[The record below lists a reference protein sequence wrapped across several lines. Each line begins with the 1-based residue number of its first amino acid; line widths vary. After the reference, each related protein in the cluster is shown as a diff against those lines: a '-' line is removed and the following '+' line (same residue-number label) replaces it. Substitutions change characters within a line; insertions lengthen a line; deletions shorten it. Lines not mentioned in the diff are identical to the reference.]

1 VTPSQALDSGIRD
14 GRLSEDAGQRGIA
27 LYLDTL
33 IEDIDAWK
41 GGKSGLFSRR
51 KPSPKGLYLWGGVG
65 TGKSLLMD
73 LFHDAVALKE
83 KRRVH
88 FHAFMQDVHAR
99 IARERETKKGE
110 PLIAVAD
117 AIAREARLLCFDELQ
132 VTNVA
137 DAMILGRLFE
147 RLFEKNVVV
156 VATSN
161 RHPSELY
168 KNGLNRQLFTPF
180 IAMIEAKLD
189 VMRLDSGRDYRLER
203 LISAPVYYTPLGAEA
218 DTAMDTAFDRL
229 TLGARAQSCT
239 LTVQGRDLEV
249 RREAAGV
256 ARFEFAELC
265 DRPLGAADYLV
276 LADTFHTILIDHVPA
291 LSPARRNEAARFVT
305 LIDALYDTRAKL
317 VMSAEAPPQQL
328 YRDGDGAFE
337 FERTASRL
345 MEMQSADYLAA
356 ERRSV
361 PNSDAS
367 SSS

>member
-1 VTPSQALDSGIRD
+1 MKPSDALEKGIEA
-14 GRLSEDAGQRGIA
+14 GRLTDDAGQRAIA

-33 IEDIDAWK
+33 IEDIESWK
-41 GGKSGLFSRR
+41 GGRGGFLR
-51 KPSPKGLYLWGGVG
+51 KAKAPPKGLYLWGGVG

-73 LFHDAVALKE
+73 LFHDAVALKD

-88 FHAFMQDVHAR
+88 FHAFMQEVHAR
-99 IARERETKKGE
+99 IARERETRKGE

-117 AIAREARLLCFDELQ
+117 AIAGQTRLLCFDELQ

-147 RLFEKNVVV
+147 RLFAKGVVV

-168 KNGLNRQLFTPF
+168 KNGLNRQLFEPF
-180 IAMIEAKLD
+180 IAMIEYRLD

-203 LISAPVYYTPLGAEA
+203 LTAAPVYYTPLGPDA
-218 DTAMDTAFDRL
+218 DAAMDDAFERL
-229 TLGARAQSCT
+229 TLGANPQTCT
-239 LTVQGRDLEV
+239 LTIQGRELEV
-249 RREAAGV
+249 KREAAGV

-265 DRPLGAADYLV
+265 DRPLGAADYLT
-276 LADTFHTILIDHVPA
+276 LADTFHTLLIDHVPA
-291 LSPARRNEAARFVT
+291 MGPARRDQAARFVT

-317 VMSAEAPPQQL
+317 VMSADAPPQQL
-328 YRDGDGAFE
+328 YPAGDGAFE

-345 MEMQSADYLAA
+345 IEMQSADYLAA
-356 ERRSV
+356 ERRPGS
-361 PNSDAS
+361 PEG
-367 SSS
+367 